1 MKSTIACMRRQ
12 RGAVAIIV
20 GLVLAVL
27 MGFAGLALDLGHL
40 YVEKTELQNAADA
53 CALAASRELTCDPSA
68 GPCAASFLVN
78 AENSGLAVARR
89 NKVDFQK
96 TAIGDNQIAASD
108 IKFSTTFTPDS
119 SYLSRAAGA
128 SPASK
133 YVVCN
138 AKQTGVIPW
147 FMGVLGIGA
156 QSVSARAV
164 ATLAPSQANCAIPLG
179 MCKLDAAPASNPL
192 QGLAIGTWMTSKLSS
207 SATGSFDWIDFTPPG
222 GGASELADLIKGSGS
237 CSLPPKST
245 QVGEQGKKTS
255 LAKAWNTRFG
265 LYTGSDNYTNATP
278 DYTGE
283 SYTPTSWPSK
293 FNAYAG
299 PNLKADGTPN
309 TGGIPNF
316 LTGRANHSV
325 YEGGAAA
332 PKDDGL
338 NIKNNVTSASQ
349 ANLVQYGA
357 DRRLVTVPVVDCSS
371 WKGSKPQTVPV
382 LDYACGLMLHPM
394 DKDSD
399 DVWIEYRGKSTD
411 IGNPCATSGSVGGA
425 GSIGPLVPAL
435 VQ

>member
-1 MKSTIACMRRQ
+1 MC
-12 RGAVAIIV
+12 
-20 GLVLAVL
+20 
-27 MGFAGLALDLGHL
+27 
-40 YVEKTELQNAADA
+40 
-53 CALAASRELTCDPSA
+53 TCY
-68 GPCAASFLVN
+68 
-78 AENSGLAVARR
+78 
-89 NKVDFQK
+89 
-96 TAIGDNQIAASD
+96 
-108 IKFSTTFTPDS
+108 IKFSMTFGPNS

-128 SPASK
+128 NPASK
-133 YVVCN
+133 YVLCAAN
-138 AKQTGVIPW
+138 QAGIIPW

-156 QSVSARAV
+156 QSVNAQAV

-192 QGLAIGTWMTSKLSS
+192 QGLLIGTWLTSKLSS

-222 GGASELADLIKGSGS
+222 GGANELADSIKGSGS
-237 CSLPPKST
+237 CSLPPKTT
-245 QVGEQGKKTS
+245 QVGEQGNKAS

-265 LYTGSDNYTNATP
+265 LYTGSDNWTNATP

-299 PNLKADGTPN
+299 ANLKADGTANP
-309 TGGIPNF
+309 GGIPNF
-316 LTGRANHSV
+316 LAGRLNHLA
-325 YEGGAAA
+325 YEGGSLA

-349 ANLVQYGA
+349 ANLTQYGA

-371 WKGSKPQTVPV
+371 WKTSKPQTVAV